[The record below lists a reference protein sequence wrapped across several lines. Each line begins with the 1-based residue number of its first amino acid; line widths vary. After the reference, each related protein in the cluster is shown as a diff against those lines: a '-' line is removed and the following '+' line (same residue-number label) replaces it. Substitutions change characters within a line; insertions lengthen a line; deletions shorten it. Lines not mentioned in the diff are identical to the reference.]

1 MTRFEQIKTELTIE
15 ELAKL
20 LCKLSVCSLCQA
32 SGYCYTLHT
41 GYFDW
46 LKEEAEGDAE

>member
-20 LCKLSVCSLCQA
+20 LCKLSVCSFCIA
-32 SGYCYTLHT
+32 SGYCHNHHT
-41 GYFDW
+41 GYVDW
-46 LKEEAEGDAE
+46 LKEEAEGK